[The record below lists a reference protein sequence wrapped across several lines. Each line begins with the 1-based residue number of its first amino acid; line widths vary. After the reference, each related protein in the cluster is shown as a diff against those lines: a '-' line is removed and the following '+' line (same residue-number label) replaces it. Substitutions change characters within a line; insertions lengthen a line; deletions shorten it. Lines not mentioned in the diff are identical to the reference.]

1 MIRADFCCPSAKA
14 VIIKLLSHS
23 GCLNFYGE
31 PLASEPAEVDWKR
44 QSAALERGC
53 PERCGQEV
61 EAARGGGGG
70 QGGYS

>member
-23 GCLNFYGE
+23 GYLKFYGK
-31 PLASEPAEVDWKR
+31 PLASKPAEVDWKR

-53 PERCGQEV
+53 MEGCGQEV
-61 EAARGGGGG
+61 EAG
-70 QGGYS
+70 

>member
-23 GCLNFYGE
+23 GCLNFYGK

-44 QSAALERGC
+44 LERRC
-53 PERCGQEV
+53 SERCGQEV

-70 QGGYS
+70 QGGYR